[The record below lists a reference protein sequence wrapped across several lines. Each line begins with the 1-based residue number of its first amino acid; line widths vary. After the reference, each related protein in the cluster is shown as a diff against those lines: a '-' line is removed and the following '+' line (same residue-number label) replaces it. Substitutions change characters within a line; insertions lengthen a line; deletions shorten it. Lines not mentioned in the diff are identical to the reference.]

1 MDISASAELMES
13 ATTIMN
19 KSNNNARILCC
30 TTLSFRLYHTLL
42 LMLGIDTS
50 MRFYVFGTYYY
61 ARRLMYDE

>member
-42 LMLGIDTS
+42 LMLG
-50 MRFYVFGTYYY
+50 FYVFRTYYY
-61 ARRLMYDE
+61 ARILMYEE